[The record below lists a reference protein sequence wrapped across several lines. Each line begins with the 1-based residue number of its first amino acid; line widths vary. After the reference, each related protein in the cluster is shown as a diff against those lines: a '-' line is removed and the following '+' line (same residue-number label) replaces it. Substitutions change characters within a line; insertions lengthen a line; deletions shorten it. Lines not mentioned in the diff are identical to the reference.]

1 MSDGRARDRRQEEES
16 VPRMRTEITIEDREI
31 LVVKRRHYVI
41 REHCAR
47 CGFEVSMIAPSHAA
61 LLACRDLETVYSW
74 MRTGKVHLSSERSSE
89 KSFVCLNSLLKA

>member
-1 MSDGRARDRRQEEES
+1 
-16 VPRMRTEITIEDREI
+16 MRTEITIEDREI

-61 LLACRDLETVYSW
+61 LLAFRDIETIYAW
-74 MRTGKVHLSSERSSE
+74 MRTGRVHLSSTRNSG
-89 KSFVCLNSLLKA
+89 KFFVCLNSLLTA